1 MSMSVNINA
10 DNYKNSRLFK
20 FSELKGF
27 RFFRYY
33 TASNNAGVDYSG
45 VYKNGIYLGEGNSDF
60 KDTFLVEG
68 NNCLSVSQS
77 HIDADDKRFEFL
89 GNVIFN
95 IDLSE
100 SASYNKNMTI
110 KDIGPLDIFLYDSQ
124 LFLTLYDSSYGDNI
138 YLELTNNHSI
148 QLKDYFKN
156 PINMIYNGY
165 ITAIVAGIDSDNVFN
180 VSIRQIVSLM
190 DQSTEGTFVMK
201 K

>member
-33 TASNNAGVDYSG
+33 TSTNNSGVDYTG
-45 VYKNGIYLGEGNSDF
+45 VYKNGIYLGEGNPEF
-60 KDTFLVEG
+60 KDTFLIEG
-68 NNCLSVSQS
+68 NNCLSVSAS
-77 HIDADDKRFEFL
+77 HIDADEKRFEVL
-89 GNVIFN
+89 GNVNFN

-124 LFLTLYDSSYGDNI
+124 LFLTLYDSNYGDNI
-138 YLELTNNHSI
+138 YLELTNNHAI

-165 ITAIVAGIDSDNVFN
+165 ITVNVAPVDSSNVFN

-190 DQSTEGTFVMK
+190 DQSSEGTFVMK